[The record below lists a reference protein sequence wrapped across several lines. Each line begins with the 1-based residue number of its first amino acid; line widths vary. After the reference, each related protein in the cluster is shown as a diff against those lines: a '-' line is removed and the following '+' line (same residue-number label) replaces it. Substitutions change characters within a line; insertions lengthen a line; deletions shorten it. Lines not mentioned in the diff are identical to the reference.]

1 MADIKKITENFVNYF
16 SSFNPMTIK
25 LNLLIIP
32 LFFLSYFSNG
42 QEKNNFTAEEKA
54 YLFHIVKKSP
64 ILEKNIGRY
73 FEYKGPMIEFASGDI
88 NYDSI
93 ESIIIN
99 QPNYLFIRSS
109 EISKSPKGLLSEA
122 ANKMALWELNKML
135 LAKRLEDETEL
146 PFYQHKLEEFENILT
161 KHLPNAALKEDKGL
175 KKPHKKLYN
184 LLDPSLSLD
193 DKVKMIE
200 TYHFLN
206 SNEQL
211 GTLSAINLSIN
222 EYVKKRTFKFYT
234 SLGGE
239 AEIFENILVA
249 AGDGSNTTGL
259 LEEREKDEQGR
270 WNKGLPKAVGLFP
283 YQLEFNRETN
293 KGSSIEPLRYTKN
306 KFKTVGNN
314 KITNLHFDVWGY
326 NSKKQTTV
334 VIERNGLTYHLFGS
348 GKTRFL
354 SPDSS
359 FSDGATFQSIINQL
373 KTDKIKLL
381 TDKITGK
388 KGFDY
393 WISHYEK
400 KKTESAKK
408 INKYEREYSE
418 YGYTA
423 ITTKNKMSRKD
434 KKERE
439 RMIEENPNQPL
450 KKNFQPKTDSN
461 KDKRSQLQEAIVRE
475 NEAYKSYL
483 KYISDLKYEKENA
496 QKILAEYQLKL
507 NEYNQLMGEK
517 WAAFTY
523 KDGVYTF
530 EDSTQFDML
539 TQEFQ
544 FKENNKEEDFEI
556 RLLSIPYSC
565 LSKDADE
572 VMLHI
577 HLADAEPTYD
587 ARLKIQ
593 LEDAFD
599 SDKFTLNKQ
608 LITKND
614 SVAVKQLFESI
625 MNKKLPIIITAKG
638 NGIGKWNGQKTIK
651 DENPKE
657 LTNYPGV
664 SETERQQQKMD
675 STFSRLRKTELIIK
689 TKQTIQF
696 EINSYTD
703 PVNSNLTITNPLI
716 QSLITKNNLSKND
729 VLSGYRTGFILK
741 KIKQELNILAGEY
754 LDPPTAKIV
763 IDRLNTEIE
772 KSKVLIGKASIKLIQ
787 LLP

>member
-1 MADIKKITENFVNYF
+1 MPIKINQLIT
-16 SSFNPMTIK
+16 
-25 LNLLIIP
+25 
-32 LFFLSYFSNG
+32 LFFLLPFFSNS

-54 YLFHIVKKSP
+54 YLYHIVKKSP

-99 QPNYLFIRSS
+99 QPNHLFIRSS

-122 ANKMALWELNKML
+122 ANKMALWELNKIL
-135 LAKRLEDETEL
+135 LAKRLDDEAEF
-146 PFYQHKLEEFENILT
+146 PFYIHKLEEFESILI
-161 KHLPNAALKEDKGL
+161 KHLPTVALKEEKGI

-184 LLDPSLSLD
+184 LLDPGLSLD
-193 DKVKMIE
+193 DKIKMIE

-222 EYVKKRTFKFYT
+222 EYVKKRTFTFYT

-283 YQLEFNRETN
+283 YQLEFNSEMN
-293 KGSSIEPLRYTKN
+293 KGASIEPLRYSKN
-306 KFKTVGNN
+306 KLRTVGNN

-334 VIERNGLTYHLFGS
+334 VIERKGLSYHLFGS

-373 KTDKIKLL
+373 KNDKIKVLN
-381 TDKITGK
+381 DKITGK

-393 WISHYEK
+393 WISNYEK

-408 INKYEREYSE
+408 INKYERDYSE
-418 YGYTA
+418 YGYTS

-475 NEAYKSYL
+475 NESYKSYK
-483 KYISDLKYEKENA
+483 KYIADLKYEKENA

-507 NEYNQLMGEK
+507 NEYNKLMGEK
-517 WAAFTY
+517 WATYTY
-523 KDGVYTF
+523 KDGIYTF

-544 FKENNKEEDFEI
+544 FKEKNKEEDFEI
-556 RLLSIPYSC
+556 RLLSIPFSC

-577 HLADAEPTYD
+577 HLADAEPSYD
-587 ARLKIQ
+587 ARLQIH

-599 SDKFTLNKQ
+599 SDKFTITKQ
-608 LITKND
+608 LITKED

-625 MNKKLPIIITAKG
+625 MNKKLPLIISNKG

-651 DENPKE
+651 DENPNE
-657 LTNYPGV
+657 LNSYPGAN
-664 SETERQQQKMD
+664 ETEKQQQRMD

-689 TKQTIQF
+689 TKQTILF

-703 PVNSNLTITNPLI
+703 PVSSNLSITNPNI
-716 QSLITKNNLSKND
+716 QSLMTKNNLSKND
-729 VLSGYRTGFILK
+729 VLSAYRTGFILK
-741 KIKQELNILAGEY
+741 KLKQELNILAGEY
-754 LDPPTAKIV
+754 LDPPNAKIV

-772 KSKVLIGKASIKLIQ
+772 KSKITIGKTSIKLTQ

>member
-1 MADIKKITENFVNYF
+1 MPIKINQLIT
-16 SSFNPMTIK
+16 
-25 LNLLIIP
+25 
-32 LFFLSYFSNG
+32 LFFLLPFFSNS

-54 YLFHIVKKSP
+54 YLYHIVKKSP

-99 QPNYLFIRSS
+99 QPNHLFIRSS

-122 ANKMALWELNKML
+122 ANKMALWELNKIL
-135 LAKRLEDETEL
+135 LAKRLDDETEF
-146 PFYQHKLEEFENILT
+146 PFYIHKLEEFESILI
-161 KHLPNAALKEDKGL
+161 KHLPTVALKEEKGI

-184 LLDPSLSLD
+184 LLDPGLSLD
-193 DKVKMIE
+193 DKIKMIE

-222 EYVKKRTFKFYT
+222 EYVKKRTFTFYT

-283 YQLEFNRETN
+283 YQLEFNSEMN
-293 KGSSIEPLRYTKN
+293 KGASIEPLRYSKN
-306 KFKTVGNN
+306 KLRTVGNN

-334 VIERNGLTYHLFGS
+334 VIERKGLSYHLFGS

-354 SPDSS
+354 SPDST

-373 KTDKIKLL
+373 KNDKIKVLN
-381 TDKITGK
+381 DKITGK

-393 WISHYEK
+393 WISNYEK

-408 INKYEREYSE
+408 INKYERDYSE
-418 YGYTA
+418 YGYTS

-475 NEAYKSYL
+475 NESYKSYK
-483 KYISDLKYEKENA
+483 KYIADLKYEKENA

-517 WAAFTY
+517 WATYTY
-523 KDGVYTF
+523 KDGIYTF

-544 FKENNKEEDFEI
+544 FKEKNKEEDFEI
-556 RLLSIPYSC
+556 RLLSIPFSC

-577 HLADAEPTYD
+577 HLADAEPSYD
-587 ARLKIQ
+587 ARLQIH

-599 SDKFTLNKQ
+599 SDKFTITKQ
-608 LITKND
+608 LITKED

-625 MNKKLPIIITAKG
+625 MNKKLPLIISNKG

-651 DENPKE
+651 DENPNE
-657 LTNYPGV
+657 LNSYPGAT
-664 SETERQQQKMD
+664 ETEKQQQRMD

-689 TKQTIQF
+689 TKQTILF

-703 PVNSNLTITNPLI
+703 PVSSNLSITNPTI
-716 QSLITKNNLSKND
+716 QSLMTKNNLSKND
-729 VLSGYRTGFILK
+729 VLSAYRTGFIFK
-741 KIKQELNILAGEY
+741 KIK
-754 LDPPTAKIV
+754 T
-763 IDRLNTEIE
+763 R
-772 KSKVLIGKASIKLIQ
+772 IKYISRRIS
-787 LLP
+787 

>member
-1 MADIKKITENFVNYF
+1 MPIKINQLIT
-16 SSFNPMTIK
+16 
-25 LNLLIIP
+25 
-32 LFFLSYFSNG
+32 LFFLLPFFSNS

-54 YLFHIVKKSP
+54 YLYHIVKKSP

-99 QPNYLFIRSS
+99 QPNHLFIRSS

-122 ANKMALWELNKML
+122 ANKMALWELNKIL
-135 LAKRLEDETEL
+135 LAKRLDDETEF
-146 PFYQHKLEEFENILT
+146 PFYIHKLEEFESILI
-161 KHLPNAALKEDKGL
+161 KHLPTVALKEEKGI

-184 LLDPSLSLD
+184 LLDPGLSLD
-193 DKVKMIE
+193 DKIKMIE

-222 EYVKKRTFKFYT
+222 EYVKKRTFTFYT

-283 YQLEFNRETN
+283 YQLEFNSEMN
-293 KGSSIEPLRYTKN
+293 KGASIEPLRYSKN
-306 KFKTVGNN
+306 KLRTVGNN

-334 VIERNGLTYHLFGS
+334 VIERKGLSYHLFGS

-373 KTDKIKLL
+373 KNDKIKVLN
-381 TDKITGK
+381 DKITGK

-393 WISHYEK
+393 WISNYEK

-408 INKYEREYSE
+408 INKYERDYSE
-418 YGYTA
+418 YGYTS

-475 NEAYKSYL
+475 NESYKSYK
-483 KYISDLKYEKENA
+483 KYIADLKYEKENA

-507 NEYNQLMGEK
+507 NEYNKLMGEK
-517 WAAFTY
+517 WATYTY
-523 KDGVYTF
+523 KDGIYTF

-544 FKENNKEEDFEI
+544 FKEKNKEEDFEI
-556 RLLSIPYSC
+556 RLLSIPFSC

-577 HLADAEPTYD
+577 HLADAEPSYD
-587 ARLKIQ
+587 ARLQIH

-599 SDKFTLNKQ
+599 SDKFTITKQ
-608 LITKND
+608 LISKED

-625 MNKKLPIIITAKG
+625 MNKKLPLIISNKG

-651 DENPKE
+651 DENPNE
-657 LTNYPGV
+657 LNSYPGAT
-664 SETERQQQKMD
+664 ETEKQQQRMD

-689 TKQTIQF
+689 TKQTILF

-703 PVNSNLTITNPLI
+703 PVSSNLSITNPNI
-716 QSLITKNNLSKND
+716 QSLMTKNNLSKND
-729 VLSGYRTGFILK
+729 VLSAYRTGFILK
-741 KIKQELNILAGEY
+741 KLKQELNILAGEY
-754 LDPPTAKIV
+754 LDPPNAKIV

-772 KSKVLIGKASIKLIQ
+772 KSKITIGKTSIKLTQ

>member
-1 MADIKKITENFVNYF
+1 MPIKINQLIT
-16 SSFNPMTIK
+16 
-25 LNLLIIP
+25 
-32 LFFLSYFSNG
+32 LFFLLPFFSNS

-54 YLFHIVKKSP
+54 YLYHIVKKSP

-99 QPNYLFIRSS
+99 QPNHLFIRSS

-135 LAKRLEDETEL
+135 LAKRLDDEAEF
-146 PFYQHKLEEFENILT
+146 PFYIHKLEEFESILI
-161 KHLPNAALKEDKGL
+161 KHLPTVALKEEKGI

-184 LLDPSLSLD
+184 LLDPGLSLD
-193 DKVKMIE
+193 DKIKMIE

-222 EYVKKRTFKFYT
+222 EYVKKRTFTFYT

-283 YQLEFNRETN
+283 YQLEFNSEMN
-293 KGSSIEPLRYTKN
+293 KGASIEPLRYTKN

-334 VIERNGLTYHLFGS
+334 VIERKGLSYHLFGS

-373 KTDKIKLL
+373 KNDKIKVLN
-381 TDKITGK
+381 DKITGK

-393 WISHYEK
+393 WISNYEK

-408 INKYEREYSE
+408 INKYERDYSE
-418 YGYTA
+418 YGYTS

-475 NEAYKSYL
+475 NESYKSYK
-483 KYISDLKYEKENA
+483 KYIADLKYEKENA

-517 WAAFTY
+517 WATYTY
-523 KDGVYTF
+523 KDGIYTF

-544 FKENNKEEDFEI
+544 FKEKNKEEDFEI
-556 RLLSIPYSC
+556 RLLSIPFSC

-577 HLADAEPTYD
+577 HLADAEPSYD
-587 ARLKIQ
+587 ARLQIH

-599 SDKFTLNKQ
+599 SDKFTITKQ
-608 LITKND
+608 LITKED

-625 MNKKLPIIITAKG
+625 MNKKLPLIISNKG

-651 DENPKE
+651 DENPNE
-657 LTNYPGV
+657 LNSYPGAT
-664 SETERQQQKMD
+664 ETEKQQQRMD

-689 TKQTIQF
+689 TKQTILF

-703 PVNSNLTITNPLI
+703 PVSSNLSITNPNI
-716 QSLITKNNLSKND
+716 QSLMTKNNLSKND
-729 VLSGYRTGFILK
+729 VLSAYRTGFILK
-741 KIKQELNILAGEY
+741 KLKQELNILAGEY
-754 LDPPTAKIV
+754 LDPPNTKIV

-772 KSKVLIGKASIKLIQ
+772 KSKITIGKTSIKLTQ

>member
-1 MADIKKITENFVNYF
+1 MLIKT
-16 SSFNPMTIK
+16 
-25 LNLLIIP
+25 NLIFIS
-32 LFFLSYFSNG
+32 FFLFALLSNS

-99 QPNYLFIRSS
+99 QPNHLFIRSS
-109 EISKSPKGLLSEA
+109 EISKSPKGLLSET
-122 ANKMALWELNKML
+122 ANKMALWELNKIL

-146 PFYQHKLEEFENILT
+146 PFYQHKLEEFESILI
-161 KHLPNAALKEDKGL
+161 KHLPNAALKEEKGI

-200 TYHFLN
+200 TFHFLN

-211 GTLSAINLSIN
+211 GTLSAINVSIN
-222 EYVKKRTFKFYT
+222 EYVKKRTFNFYT

-283 YQLEFNRETN
+283 YQLEFNKDLT
-293 KGSSIEPLRYTKN
+293 KGNSIEPLRYTKN
-306 KFKTVGNN
+306 KLKTVGKN

-334 VIERNGLTYHLFGS
+334 VIERNGLSYHLFGS

-354 SPDSS
+354 SPDST
-359 FSDGATFQSIINQL
+359 FSEGATFQSIINQL
-373 KTDKIKLL
+373 KNDKIKVLN
-381 TDKITGK
+381 DKITGK

-393 WISHYEK
+393 WIAHYEK

-408 INKYEREYSE
+408 INKYERDYSE
-418 YGYTA
+418 YGYTS

-439 RMIEENPNQPL
+439 KMIEENPNQPL

-461 KDKRSQLQEAIVRE
+461 KDKRSQLQETIVRE

-483 KYISDLKYEKENA
+483 KYIKDLKFEKENA

-507 NEYNQLMGEK
+507 NAYNQLMGEK
-517 WAAFTY
+517 WATFTY
-523 KDGVYTF
+523 KEGIYTF

-544 FKENNKEEDFEI
+544 FKENNKVEDFEI

-572 VMLHI
+572 VMLHV
-577 HLADAEPTYD
+577 HLADAEPFYD
-587 ARLKIQ
+587 ARLQIH

-599 SDKFTLNKQ
+599 SDEFKLNKQ

-625 MNKKLPIIITAKG
+625 LNKKLPIIIIAKG

-651 DENPKE
+651 DETPNE
-657 LTNYPGV
+657 LLSYPG
-664 SETERQQQKMD
+664 SSDIERKKNRMD
-675 STFSRLRKTELIIK
+675 STFSRLRKTELIVK
-689 TKQTIQF
+689 TKQTIQL

-703 PVNSNLTITNPLI
+703 PVNSNLSITNPAI
-716 QSLITKNNLSKND
+716 ITFMTKNNLSKNEI
-729 VLSGYRTGFILK
+729 LSAYRSAFVLK

-763 IDRLNTEIE
+763 IDRLNSEIE
-772 KSKVLIGKASIKLIQ
+772 KSKIYIGKTTIKLNQ

>member
-1 MADIKKITENFVNYF
+1 MPIKINQLIT
-16 SSFNPMTIK
+16 
-25 LNLLIIP
+25 
-32 LFFLSYFSNG
+32 LFFLLPFFSNS

-54 YLFHIVKKSP
+54 YLYHIVKKSP

-99 QPNYLFIRSS
+99 QPNHLFIRSS

-122 ANKMALWELNKML
+122 ANKMALWELNKIL
-135 LAKRLEDETEL
+135 LAKRLDDEAEF
-146 PFYQHKLEEFENILT
+146 PFYIHKLEEFESILI
-161 KHLPNAALKEDKGL
+161 KHLPTVALKEEKGI

-184 LLDPSLSLD
+184 LLDPGLSLD
-193 DKVKMIE
+193 DKIKMIE

-222 EYVKKRTFKFYT
+222 EYVKKRTFTFYT

-283 YQLEFNRETN
+283 YQLEFNSEMN
-293 KGSSIEPLRYTKN
+293 KGASIEPLRYSKN
-306 KFKTVGNN
+306 KLRTVGNN

-334 VIERNGLTYHLFGS
+334 VIERKGLSYHLFGS

-373 KTDKIKLL
+373 KNDKIKVLN
-381 TDKITGK
+381 DKITGK

-393 WISHYEK
+393 WISNYEK

-408 INKYEREYSE
+408 INKYERDYSE
-418 YGYTA
+418 YGYTS

-475 NEAYKSYL
+475 NESYKSYK
-483 KYISDLKYEKENA
+483 KYIADLKYEKENA

-517 WAAFTY
+517 WATYTY
-523 KDGVYTF
+523 KDGIYTF

-544 FKENNKEEDFEI
+544 FKEKNKEEDFEI
-556 RLLSIPYSC
+556 RLLSIPFSC

-577 HLADAEPTYD
+577 HLADAEPSYD
-587 ARLKIQ
+587 ARLQIH

-599 SDKFTLNKQ
+599 SDKFTITKQ
-608 LITKND
+608 LISKED

-625 MNKKLPIIITAKG
+625 MNKKLPLIISNKG

-651 DENPKE
+651 DENPNE
-657 LTNYPGV
+657 LNSYPGAN
-664 SETERQQQKMD
+664 ETEKQQQRMD

-689 TKQTIQF
+689 TKQTILF

-703 PVNSNLTITNPLI
+703 PVSSNLSITNPNI
-716 QSLITKNNLSKND
+716 QSLMTKNNLSKND
-729 VLSGYRTGFILK
+729 VLSAYRTGFVLK
-741 KIKQELNILAGEY
+741 KLKQELNILAGEY
-754 LDPPTAKIV
+754 LDPPNAKIV

-772 KSKVLIGKASIKLIQ
+772 KSKITIGKTSIKLTQ

>member
-1 MADIKKITENFVNYF
+1 MPIKINQLIT
-16 SSFNPMTIK
+16 
-25 LNLLIIP
+25 
-32 LFFLSYFSNG
+32 LFFLLPFFSNS

-54 YLFHIVKKSP
+54 YLYHIVKKSP

-99 QPNYLFIRSS
+99 QPNHLFIRSS

-122 ANKMALWELNKML
+122 ANKMALWELNKIL
-135 LAKRLEDETEL
+135 LAKRLDDEAEF
-146 PFYQHKLEEFENILT
+146 PFYIHKLEEFESILI
-161 KHLPNAALKEDKGL
+161 KHLPTVALKEEKGI

-184 LLDPSLSLD
+184 LLDPGLSLD
-193 DKVKMIE
+193 DKIKMIE

-222 EYVKKRTFKFYT
+222 EYVKKRTFTFYT

-283 YQLEFNRETN
+283 YQLEFNSEMN
-293 KGSSIEPLRYTKN
+293 KGASIEPLRYSKN
-306 KFKTVGNN
+306 KLRTVGNN

-334 VIERNGLTYHLFGS
+334 VIERKGLSYHLFGS

-373 KTDKIKLL
+373 KNDKIKVLN
-381 TDKITGK
+381 DKITGK

-393 WISHYEK
+393 WISNYEK

-408 INKYEREYSE
+408 INKYERDYSE
-418 YGYTA
+418 YGYTS

-475 NEAYKSYL
+475 NESYKSYK
-483 KYISDLKYEKENA
+483 KYIADLKYEKENA

-517 WAAFTY
+517 WATYTY
-523 KDGVYTF
+523 KDGIYTF

-544 FKENNKEEDFEI
+544 FKEKNKEEDFEI
-556 RLLSIPYSC
+556 RLLSIPFSC

-577 HLADAEPTYD
+577 HLADAEPSYD
-587 ARLKIQ
+587 ARLQIH

-599 SDKFTLNKQ
+599 SDKFTITKQ
-608 LITKND
+608 LITKED

-625 MNKKLPIIITAKG
+625 MNKKLPLIISNKG

-651 DENPKE
+651 DENPNE
-657 LTNYPGV
+657 LNSYPGAT
-664 SETERQQQKMD
+664 ETEKQQQRMD

-689 TKQTIQF
+689 TKQTILF

-703 PVNSNLTITNPLI
+703 PVSSNLSITNPNI
-716 QSLITKNNLSKND
+716 QSLMTKNNLSKND
-729 VLSGYRTGFILK
+729 VLSAYRTGFVLK
-741 KIKQELNILAGEY
+741 KLKQELNILAGEY
-754 LDPPTAKIV
+754 LDPPNAKIV

-772 KSKVLIGKASIKLIQ
+772 KSKITIGKTSIKLTQ